1 MVEVAHISIRE
12 FVEAKSSNPT
22 AESAIPGDT
31 KAHALG
37 YRAVKYSM
45 PVLALITEDWME
57 HRYQWNAHL
66 A

>member
-45 PVLALITEDWME
+45 PVLALITDD
-57 HRYQWNAHL
+57 
-66 A
+66 